1 MIRSA
6 LVFGIATLMVVPIA
20 AQPTHGSAQAKLKA
34 DPTHWTPS
42 VTVAGQPDLQGNWVN
57 KNATPLERPKQLE
70 GREFLTDA
78 EVAELKA
85 RAIRIFGDGN
95 SDAANGDAVF
105 LAALASVARY
115 KSETP
120 PGPTM

>member
-6 LVFGIATLMVVPIA
+6 LVFGIASLMIVPLS
-20 AQPTHGSAQAKLKA
+20 AQPRRGAAEAKLTA
-34 DPTHWTPS
+34 EPSHWTPS
-42 VTVAGQPDLQGNWVN
+42 STTDGQPDLQGNWVN

-85 RAIRIFGDGN
+85 RAVRIFAGGT
-95 SDAANGDAVF
+95 SDA
-105 LAALASVARY
+105 
-115 KSETP
+115 
-120 PGPTM
+120 PTAMLCF